1 MKKRF
6 KHYISPHI
14 DFLTTWFLG
23 ISAALQFVDW
33 GGYKINHKSAL
44 IFTLTVYL
52 ILIIADIYVDRLI
65 LKKKIKELKKNNDGL
80 KENLDNL
87 KKDKSILLDNDNLQT
102 MIINLL
108 TGYISPQN
116 MGEVHTRIK
125 LMEEVYKIGKTNQN
139 SKDN

>member
-44 IFTLTVYL
+44 VFTLSIYL
-52 ILIIADIYVDRLI
+52 VSIIADIYVDRLI
-65 LKKKIKELKKNNDGL
+65 LKKEIKELKKNNDGL

-87 KKDKSILLDNDNLQT
+87 KKDKNILLDNDKLQT

-108 TGYISPQN
+108 TEYISPQN
-116 MGEVHTRIK
+116 MEEIHTRIE
-125 LMEEVYKIGKTNQN
+125 LMKEVHKIGKTNQN

>member
-1 MKKRF
+1 M
-6 KHYISPHI
+6 
-14 DFLTTWFLG
+14 
-23 ISAALQFVDW
+23 QFVDW

-44 IFTLTVYL
+44 VFTLTIYL
-52 ILIIADIYVDRLI
+52 VSIIADIYVDRLI

-87 KKDKSILLDNDNLQT
+87 KKDKRILLDNDSLKT

-108 TGYISPQN
+108 TEYIPPQN
-116 MGEVHTRIK
+116 MEEIHTRIE
-125 LMEEVYKIGKTNQN
+125 LMKEVHKIGKTNQN

>member
-1 MKKRF
+1 MKNWF
-6 KHYISPHI
+6 KHYISPRI
-14 DFLTTWFLG
+14 GIITTIFLG
-23 ISAALQFVDW
+23 IISITQFIDW
-33 GGYKINHKSAL
+33 GGIKIPHTFVL
-44 IFTLTVYL
+44 IVIG
-52 ILIIADIYVDRLI
+52 ILFLLSIIADIYVDRLI

-87 KKDKSILLDNDNLQT
+87 KKDKSILLDNNNLQT

-116 MGEVHTRIK
+116 IKEVHTRIK
-125 LMEEVYKIGKTNQN
+125 LMEEVYKIGKRNQN